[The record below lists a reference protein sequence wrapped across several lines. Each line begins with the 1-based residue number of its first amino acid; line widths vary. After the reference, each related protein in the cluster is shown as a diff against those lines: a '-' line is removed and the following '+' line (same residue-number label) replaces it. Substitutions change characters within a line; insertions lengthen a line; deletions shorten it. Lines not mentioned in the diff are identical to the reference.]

1 MELKHNGDFL
11 DFGYIILLS
20 AYGDSKFA
28 CVNEENEEENY
39 YYINYYY
46 IIIIY
51 YYHYMIMIF
60 LERNLYIYFSVQISA
75 ILLQI
80 RKEFKWEDS
89 CELRRILDPSSVLTE
104 ENFSYLNKQMS
115 KQKMN
120 KNTLTN
126 QHLQKETT
134 DKISQAIKDF
144 SIILIHKLRTFT
156 YHFRE
161 KSFQHQLSLSW
172 F

>member
-11 DFGYIILLS
+11 DFGHIILLS

-80 RKEFKWEDS
+80 RKEFK
-89 CELRRILDPSSVLTE
+89 
-104 ENFSYLNKQMS
+104 
-115 KQKMN
+115 
-120 KNTLTN
+120 
-126 QHLQKETT
+126 
-134 DKISQAIKDF
+134 
-144 SIILIHKLRTFT
+144 
-156 YHFRE
+156 
-161 KSFQHQLSLSW
+161 
-172 F
+172 